1 MANDRKGKVVPEGL
15 RSSVVRDALCFGD
28 AAPVLAQVDSGPE
41 GPPTRAGGG
50 CGGSGAAEG

>member
-1 MANDRKGKVVPEGL
+1 MTGKSKGCPKGCEAT
-15 RSSVVRDALCFGD
+15 VVRDALCFWD

-50 CGGSGAAEG
+50 CVGSGAAEG